1 MSTLNVHISW
11 ECHIY
16 GPIQTCA
23 PSLPFVIGKYFFC
36 ASPSFL
42 SRLFSAAA
50 HPNCMRVSA
59 QWYGRCNFMTSTP
72 LPLIV
77 HLRAIFLIKCRSSL
91 MSFWYC
97 HTRVF
102 LSGSRNDV
110 WTVKSRVKRC
120 CIQLFGIVPQ
130 KCRCTKVYT
139 QMAWYTDVPSTID
152 CLFAQYI
159 TCNSVWECPEAIPFS
174 HFNVAISGN
183 QVGHVT
189 EVRIN
194 HALKCIEGHTLSCF
208 VFT

>member
-50 HPNCMRVSA
+50 HPNCMRESA
-59 QWYGRCNFMTSTP
+59 QWYGRCNFTTSTP

-77 HLRAIFLIKCRSSL
+77 HVRAIFLIKWRSSL

-97 HTRVF
+97 PTRVF
-102 LSGSRNDV
+102 LSGSRNDA
-110 WTVKSRVKRC
+110 WTVKRRENAVAYSFWYCSSKVSLYK
-120 CIQLFGIVPQ
+120 GIHANGVLYW
-130 KCRCTKVYT
+130 CT
-139 QMAWYTDVPSTID
+139 I
-152 CLFAQYI
+152 
-159 TCNSVWECPEAIPFS
+159 
-174 HFNVAISGN
+174 H
-183 QVGHVT
+183 H
-189 EVRIN
+189 R
-194 HALKCIEGHTLSCF
+194 LSF
-208 VFT
+208 RSIYNL